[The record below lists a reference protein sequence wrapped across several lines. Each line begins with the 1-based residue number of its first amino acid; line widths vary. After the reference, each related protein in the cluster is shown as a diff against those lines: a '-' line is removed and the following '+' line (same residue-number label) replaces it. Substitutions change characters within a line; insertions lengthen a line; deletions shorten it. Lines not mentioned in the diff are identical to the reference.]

1 MMKRNAGG
9 IAYLLIH
16 SNSPS
21 RVSIHVGTDAV
32 RVYAPRHA
40 RLREVDAIV
49 AGQKDWILA
58 EKARLAP
65 PMEPADRIRLSRE
78 AKDRIC
84 ARIEHFAPMLGDKRP
99 GRITIREQKTR
110 WGSCSRK
117 ANLNF
122 NWKLIRAP
130 QEALDYVVIHELC
143 HLYEFNHSPRFWR
156 LVASVQP
163 DYAVWKTWLAQNG
176 RQL

>member
-1 MMKRNAGG
+1 MMKRSADG
-9 IAYLLIH
+9 IDYLLIH

-21 RVSIHVGTDAV
+21 RVSIHVGGDAV

-49 AGQKDWILA
+49 ARQKEWILA

-65 PMEPADRIRLSRE
+65 PMDKGDRVALARE

-84 ARIEHFAPMLGDKRP
+84 ARIEYFAPLLGDRRP
-99 GRITIREQKTR
+99 GRVTIREQKTR

-117 ANLNF
+117 GNVNF

-130 QEALDYVVIHELC
+130 EKALDYVVIHELC
-143 HLYEFNHSPRFWR
+143 HLYEFNHSPRFWQ
-156 LVASVQP
+156 LVASIQP
-163 DYAVWKTWLAQNG
+163 DYATWKQWLAQNG